1 MPRKKPYSG
10 KAKKLQL
17 RGKKEEKRR
26 QTEIRNKS
34 GLHSDNLHQG
44 VSKNG
49 PNSRFSLHFI
59 EELLETI
66 EENKIK
72 SRLPYSPVAEEE
84 LEFGFEDVHGEGT
97 MSIPLRPRW
106 NYDMTKEELEKKEQA
121 IFKIWME
128 DLTSTYKNLSYFELN
143 LENWRQLW
151 RVLEI
156 SNVILLITDVRHP
169 IFHFSPALFNYIVDT
184 LQKPV
189 ILVLNKIDLVSEVT
203 CRAWKE
209 YFQLNFPK
217 LHVVMFASFPREQRN
232 ISLQNQS
239 LGKAWGVE
247 QLLQACCDCCCSCES
262 FDIDKKSLIIRAVK
276 DWNFKVKL
284 AQSVQEQNENMNQS
298 GNDKDGHSANEN
310 TEMTIQHDPFFITIG
325 LVGSPNVGK
334 SSIIN
339 ALVNKKVVSCSRTPG
354 HTKHFQTIYVTPLIR
369 VCDSPGIVFPTLL
382 PRCLQILSGVYP
394 VSQVREPYS
403 SVQFLAER
411 VPLVRLLGLT
421 WPYEPG
427 SVSDAPTKPQW
438 SAWAVCDAWAKK
450 RGFHTAKAGRL
461 DTYRAANNILRLA
474 VEGHIVLSVKP
485 LGFYQQYSTCS
496 TVE

>member
-1 MPRKKPYSG
+1 MRSPYSLVSDYKG
-10 KAKKLQL
+10 FVQHYPCLSLAPLLPDELEFHILQ
-17 RGKKEEKRR
+17 
-26 QTEIRNKS
+26 
-34 GLHSDNLHQG
+34 GLIFLLKIFFPVMTAQ
-44 VSKNG
+44 VG
-49 PNSRFSLHFI
+49 PGFSLHFI

-232 ISLQNQS
+232 ISLQ
-239 LGKAWGVE
+239 
-247 QLLQACCDCCCSCES
+247 
-262 FDIDKKSLIIRAVK
+262 KKRA
-276 DWNFKVKL
+276 FL
-284 AQSVQEQNENMNQS
+284 FHSENMNQS